1 MRVNAASWASA
12 FVEFGEWPAVISEE
26 KVQTWELRLPPRA
39 ALFRAWCD
47 AEERMVSLEY
57 SK

>member
-12 FVEFGEWPAVISEE
+12 FVEFGEWPAVVSEEE

-47 AEERMVSLEY
+47 AEERMVS
-57 SK
+57 